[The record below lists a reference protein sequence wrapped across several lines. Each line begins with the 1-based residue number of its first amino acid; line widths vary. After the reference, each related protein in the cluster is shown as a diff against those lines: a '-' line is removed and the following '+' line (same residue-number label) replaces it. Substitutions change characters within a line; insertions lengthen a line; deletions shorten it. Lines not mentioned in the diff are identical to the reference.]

1 MEDLFVLPEYRGNAL
16 NSVMVNYRLKLA
28 EQMGCTDCTSIVDR
42 KNKWNMAP
50 YFSGRF
56 NLFATAVDPSDGGKI
71 SLLHRPLGKETV
83 LSCFKPRIM
92 LPFDRFELIDG
103 LIGRGFVGIDFNRET
118 GGVLFAHSSYYTNK
132 GRTIDGIQ
140 LLQQRKMVGMSL

>member
-1 MEDLFVLPEYRGNAL
+1 
-16 NSVMVNYRLKLA
+16 
-28 EQMGCTDCTSIVDR
+28 
-42 KNKWNMAP
+42 
-50 YFSGRF
+50 
-56 NLFATAVDPSDGGKI
+56 
-71 SLLHRPLGKETV
+71 
-83 LSCFKPRIM
+83 M